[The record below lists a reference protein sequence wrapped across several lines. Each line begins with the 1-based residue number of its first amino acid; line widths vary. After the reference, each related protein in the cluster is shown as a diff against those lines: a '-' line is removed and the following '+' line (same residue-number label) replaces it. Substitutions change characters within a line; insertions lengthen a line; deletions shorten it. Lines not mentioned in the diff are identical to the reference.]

1 MGFAQ
6 VIVVDSSALIAVAN
20 KEAQWREIGALMSR
34 HTRFSM
40 SPVNLVE
47 ARMVAERLA
56 SLADVDRLIRDTPV
70 AIVPVDAVQAE
81 AAWMAFKRFGKGRH
95 AAALNLADCFA
106 YALAQVSEAP
116 LLYIGADFAKTDV
129 RSPLA

>member
-1 MGFAQ
+1 M
-6 VIVVDSSALIAVAN
+6 IVVDSSALIAVAN
-20 KEAQWREIGALMSR
+20 KEANWEEIGALLCR
-34 HTRFSM
+34 HARFSI
-40 SPVNLVE
+40 SAINLVE

-56 SLADVDRLIRDTPV
+56 SLADVERLIRDTPI
-70 AIVPVDAVQAE
+70 AIAAVDAVQAE

-116 LLYIGADFAKTDV
+116 LLFVGADFAKTDI
-129 RSPLA
+129 RAAIT